1 MPKSK
6 VYTQARK
13 IVDFLRNKKAQDVRL
28 MDLRAVTDVT
38 DYFVVCHGE
47 SDLHVQAIAAAVL
60 EGMAQEGVRAWHRE
74 GIQHSHWVLIDFV
87 DVVVH
92 IFQRTEREFY
102 ALEKLWGDAKILS
115 FKNE

>member
-1 MPKSK
+1 VPKSK
-6 VYTQARK
+6 IYSQARR
-13 IVDFLRNKKAQDVRL
+13 IVEFLQSKKAQDVRL
-28 MDLRAVTDVT
+28 MDIRAVTDMS

-47 SDLHVQAIAAAVL
+47 SELHVQAIAAAVL
-60 EGMAQEGVRAWHRE
+60 EGMAQEGVRAWHKE
-74 GIQHSHWVLIDFV
+74 GIQHSRWVLLDFV

-115 FKNE
+115 FKDE